1 MSPLLGVTTFHWLLF
16 TDAHLNVCLA
26 LFNSRVLDPS
36 SFEARVG
43 TILSVTED

>member
-16 TDAHLNVCLA
+16 IDAQLNVCLV

-36 SFEARVG
+36 SFKDRIG
-43 TILSVTED
+43 MILSVTED